1 MCQNED
7 LFWKIYNWKVYNAGY
22 NWKVYNAGCVFAYS
36 YDRHKEILTF
46 MK

>member
-7 LFWKIYNWKVYNAGY
+7 LFLKIY

-36 YDRHKEILTF
+36 YDRHKEILTL